1 MEPADFV
8 AYLRV
13 DGPAVLEAGSRAPST
28 RVPSCPEWDAQALVG
43 HLAGAFWWV
52 EAMVRERATDVGAF
66 ADKPEEWGALS
77 AWYDEGLTALL
88 TALEQVGPDELV
100 WNWSVMGPGPARFW
114 HRRVA
119 HETSVHRWDI
129 EQAVGNDH
137 TIDAALAT
145 DGIDEYLGIVPLWLA
160 LAPRPELSGTL
171 GLAATDVDVAY
182 TLDLAPEHVERHHGL
197 HEANVVVRA
206 RVSDLFLWLLGRRDS
221 TSDAIVIE
229 GDASVAQ
236 AWDAIS
242 FG

>member
-1 MEPADFV
+1 MEPADFL

-13 DGPAVLEAGSRAPST
+13 DGPAVLGAGSRAPSAP
-28 RVPSCPEWDAQALVG
+28 VPSCPEWDAQALVG

-66 ADKPEEWGALS
+66 ADKPEEWDALS
-77 AWYDEGLTALL
+77 AWYDEGLLALL

-100 WNWSVMGPGPARFW
+100 WNWSVMGPGSARFW

-129 EQAVGNDH
+129 EQAFGIDN
-137 TIDAALAT
+137 TIDAELAT
-145 DGIDEYLGIVPLWLA
+145 DGIDEYLGIVPFWLA

-182 TLDLAPEHVERHHGL
+182 TLHLAPEHVERHDGL
-197 HEANVVVRA
+197 HDADVVVRA
-206 RVSDLFLWLLGRRDS
+206 TVSDLFLWLLGRRDT